1 MKNYVYIDYEN
12 MGNLKSFPKIDGAY
26 FVFIGANQK
35 TVPKSLVF
43 ATNENKVNWIEI
55 EGSGKNALD
64 FHIAYCLAKN
74 DSDPEVCHYIL
85 SKDKGFD
92 PLIAYV
98 NKTKG
103 AKSVKRIVS
112 LNDITSRNAKN
123 ENDNTIKT
131 QKKNENY
138 EKLKKN
144 LKSTEKSKRPKSKEK
159 LKSYIQ
165 ALLGKDQRDEDE
177 VKSSLKNYTEIILSA
192 KATATKF
199 PIKFENLC
207 QTKRFALKHVFYRR
221 LFKIL

>member
-138 EKLKKN
+138 EKVKKN

-177 VKSSLKNYTEIILSA
+177 VKIIIEEL
-192 KATATKF
+192 
-199 PIKFENLC
+199 
-207 QTKRFALKHVFYRR
+207 YRNNIISKGNGN
-221 LFKIL
+221 KISYQI